1 VSSILLRSRV
11 PAAIVLGA
19 ALAAATVAPVAAA
32 SPGGGCPPGGGFAWA
47 TIDDIVALYPMI
59 PPAALQIIDVNGNG
73 ALCFV
78 HAAKKPAIRVIDD
91 AVPAGAG
98 PASGQ

>member
-1 VSSILLRSRV
+1 MSLTTKRIRI
-11 PAAIVLGA
+11 PAAIILGT
-19 ALAAATVAPVAAA
+19 ALAAGVLVVPAAAA
-32 SPGGGCPPGGGFAWA
+32 SPGGGCPPGGGFAWG

-78 HAAKKPAIRVIDD
+78 HAAKKPVVKVIDD
-91 AVPAGAG
+91 AVPADAG
-98 PASGQ
+98 PG